1 MFVVGHVPLQL
12 GIAIWTDFP
21 ILGFGIEYVFRQYVF
36 SINLQRSTVYQFL
49 TRATMKKDDK
59 DTYRP

>member
-36 SINLQRSTVYQFL
+36 SINLQRSTV
-49 TRATMKKDDK
+49 
-59 DTYRP
+59 